1 MKIARLIFNMLMVMV
16 ILVGCSS
23 NTEQSNIEEKI
34 FFSDQLIYGKSNVID
49 LVQIDYKLE
58 GTKQWEDSKQW
69 EDVLIIDQLIEQLQ
83 GIELRQLTVD
93 EEMALFREKEILYT
107 ISLISR
113 QSPGFGK
120 EAKGGVV
127 VIFSTGELF
136 FPDIKTM
143 DEGRTVSFINVNE
156 EEENMKSILSFINSL
171 GK

>member
-1 MKIARLIFNMLMVMV
+1 MIIIIIV
-16 ILVGCSS
+16 ILAGCSS
-23 NTEQSNIEEKI
+23 NTEQSNTQEKI
-34 FFSDQLIYGKSNVID
+34 IFSDQLIYGESNEID
-49 LVQIDYKLE
+49 LIQIDYKLE
-58 GTKQWEDSKQW
+58 GSKQW
-69 EDVLIIDQLIEQLQ
+69 EDVLIINQLIEQLQ

-120 EAKGGVV
+120 EAKGGGV

-143 DEGRTVSFINVNE
+143 GVGRTVSYININE
-156 EEENMKSILSFINSL
+156 EEEKMKSILAFINNL
-171 GK
+171 VK